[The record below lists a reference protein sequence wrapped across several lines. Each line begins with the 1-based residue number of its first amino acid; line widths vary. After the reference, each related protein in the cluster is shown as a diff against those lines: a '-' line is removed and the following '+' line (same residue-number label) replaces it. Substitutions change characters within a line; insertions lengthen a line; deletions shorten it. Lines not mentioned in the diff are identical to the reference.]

1 MSNKPLVLILCGGR
15 SLRLWPL
22 SQYKTKNFLNIFGFS
37 PLELTIKRFL
47 KITTKDNIYLVAN
60 QSEKKALK
68 KIKLIKKGNIFF
80 EPQSK
85 NTAAAV
91 LLSLQYLKKFSSQTL
106 IISPVDHFIKKDKEF
121 YKSLSKALKA
131 AQDASICTLGI
142 KPDKPT
148 TDFGYI
154 EVNPKSN
161 RGIFSVKKFIEKPKI
176 SLAKKLISQGKCFYN
191 SGMFVAK
198 IDTLINEYKKNYR
211 SYRYFVKSF
220 SSRKIPALYKRL
232 KSIPFD
238 KAIMEKTKKAK
249 LVKANFF
256 WKDFGNWLSIYEILV
271 KDRNGNAKKGK
282 ISFYQSRD
290 SLIYLDNPK
299 KKVLALG
306 LKDFF
311 FIDTL
316 KYTLIADRKH
326 LSQLKLA
333 LKKIK

>member
-1 MSNKPLVLILCGGR
+1 MCNKPLVLILCGGR

-47 KITTKDNIYLVAN
+47 KITTKDRIYLVAN

-106 IISPVDHFIKKDKEF
+106 IISPVDHFIEKEKEF
-121 YKSLSKALKA
+121 YKSLNKAQKA
-131 AQDASICTLGI
+131 VQSGGICTLGI

-154 EVNPKSN
+154 EVSPKSN
-161 RGIFSVKKFIEKPKI
+161 RGIFPVKKFIEKPKI
-176 SLAKKLISQGKCFYN
+176 SLAKKLIGQGKCFYN

-198 IDTLINEYKKNYR
+198 IDTLINEYRKNYR
-211 SYRYFVKSF
+211 CYDYFVKSF
-220 SSRKIPALYKRL
+220 SRRKIPALYKRL
-232 KSIPFD
+232 ESIPFD
-238 KAIMEKTKKAK
+238 KAIMEKIKKAK

-256 WKDFGNWLSIYEILV
+256 WKDFGNWLSIYEILA
-271 KDRNGNAKKGK
+271 KDKNKNAKKGK
-282 ISFYQSRD
+282 VSLYQAKD
-290 SLIYLDNPK
+290 NLIYLDNPK

-306 LKDFF
+306 LKDVF
-311 FIDTL
+311 FIDTEGFTLLASRSQIDNL
-316 KYTLIADRKH
+316 KKY
-326 LSQLKLA
+326 LSQF
-333 LKKIK
+333 